1 MEILMV
7 SKYDLAKTAR
17 MATFGLGCAFVGSLF
32 NGAASAQIQGN
43 MIHAR
48 QSLREAI
55 SYLQQATPDK
65 GGHRENAI
73 NLAQQAIVEVNRG
86 IRYANTH

>member
-1 MEILMV
+1 
-7 SKYDLAKTAR
+7 
-17 MATFGLGCAFVGSLF
+17 
-32 NGAASAQIQGN
+32 